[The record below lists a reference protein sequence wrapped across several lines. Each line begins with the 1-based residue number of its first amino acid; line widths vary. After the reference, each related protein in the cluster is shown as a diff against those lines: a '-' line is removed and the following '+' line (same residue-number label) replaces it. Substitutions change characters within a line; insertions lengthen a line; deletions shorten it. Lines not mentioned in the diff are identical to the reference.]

1 MPPDGRKSWTQSASE
16 LTAMNSRTTQRFREL
31 FAALPAHV
39 QEQAKEAYRLFRQNP
54 THPGLRFKKLNN
66 DPPIYSA
73 RVGISYRAV
82 GAMDGDTVVWFW
94 IGSHADYDK
103 LLKDL

>member
-1 MPPDGRKSWTQSASE
+1 
-16 LTAMNSRTTQRFREL
+16 MNSRTTRRFREL
-31 FAALPAHV
+31 FAALPEHV
-39 QEQAKEAYRLFRQNP
+39 RQQAREAYRLFQQNP
-54 THPGLRFKKLNN
+54 THPGLRFKQVHP

-82 GAMDGDTVVWFW
+82 GVRDSDTMIWYW

-103 LLKDL
+103 LLAQM

>member
-1 MPPDGRKSWTQSASE
+1 
-16 LTAMNSRTTQRFREL
+16 MNSRNTRLFREL
-31 FAALPAHV
+31 LAALPAHV
-39 QEQAKEAYRLFRQNP
+39 RQQAREAYRLFLQNP
-54 THPGLRFKKLNN
+54 AHPGLRFKQVHA

-82 GAMDGDTVVWFW
+82 GVLDRDTVVWYW

-103 LLKDL
+103 LLAQL